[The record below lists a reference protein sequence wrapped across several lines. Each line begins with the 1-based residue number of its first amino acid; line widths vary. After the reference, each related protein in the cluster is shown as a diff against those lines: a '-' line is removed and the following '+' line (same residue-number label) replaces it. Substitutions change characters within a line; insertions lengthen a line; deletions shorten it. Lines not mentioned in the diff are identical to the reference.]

1 MASIFDTLRTRLEK
15 RAEYRRTVSE
25 LRRMPLD
32 VAIDL
37 DMDPAEARRVARR
50 AVYGA

>member
-1 MASIFDTLRTRLEK
+1 MDTIFKTFRARMQK
-15 RAEYRRTVSE
+15 RAAYNRTVSE
-25 LRRMPLD
+25 LRRMPRE

-37 DMDPAEARRVARR
+37 DMDPAEARQVARR